1 MMLGP
6 GNAAPIGVANA
17 LGIDL
22 DRFIP
27 TEEFN
32 PKSFSWK
39 PLT

>member
-1 MMLGP
+1 MD
-6 GNAAPIGVANA
+6 IGVANA

-22 DRFIP
+22 DQFIP

-39 PLT
+39 ALT